1 MLLFCDGMPRSA
13 STWAFNV
20 SYALLKT
27 GCPSAEIHR
36 TLENGSCPA
45 LEIVESRVNWEIMK
59 CHRLG
64 EYARGVF
71 RSGNARSFYT
81 HRDFYDAIASYL
93 VMFRVSFDLA
103 LQTMRDSLDVYDFHC
118 ETGNFLCVSYES
130 IVERP
135 AETIRTMAEY
145 LGLDLPDSAI
155 ELINEAHSFRA
166 IKEFSANLKQ
176 AEGVQLVRNYI
187 SCYDQETQWH
197 VRHVRNG
204 GVGYGRKYLLPQQI
218 AEIGD
223 LIRSR
228 KGPSRNLLP
237 VVPDVPAA
245 AGAAR

>member
-13 STWAFNV
+13 STWAYNV
-20 SYALLKT
+20 AFALLKT
-27 GCPSAEIHR
+27 AFPNADIRRS
-36 TLENGSCPA
+36 LENGSHPA
-45 LEIVESRVNWEIMK
+45 PEIVESRANWEIMK

-64 EYARGVF
+64 EYAHGVF
-71 RSGNARSFYT
+71 RSGYARSFYT

-103 LQTMRDSLDVYDFHC
+103 LQTMIDSLDVYDFHC

-130 IVERP
+130 IIERP

-145 LGLDLPDSAI
+145 LGLDLPESAI
-155 ELINEAHSFRA
+155 GLINEAHSFHA
-166 IKEFSANLKQ
+166 IKELSANLKQ
-176 AEGVQLVRNYI
+176 AEGVKLVRNYI

-204 GVGYGRKYLLPQQI
+204 GIGYGRKYLLPQQI
-218 AEIGD
+218 AQIGN

-228 KGPSRNLLP
+228 KGPSRDLLP
-237 VVPDVPAA
+237 VVSDTPAA